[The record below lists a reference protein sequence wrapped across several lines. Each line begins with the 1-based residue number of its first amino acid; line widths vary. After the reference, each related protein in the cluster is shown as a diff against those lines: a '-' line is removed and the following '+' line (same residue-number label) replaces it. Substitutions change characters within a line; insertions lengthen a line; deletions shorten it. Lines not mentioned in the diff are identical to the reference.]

1 MNSSSSICVG
11 PCNRKGSEVEKDCH
25 PHTQFRHACQD
36 SSAFVLSLHDGRID
50 TLKLNPSAVGRPEI
64 RAAIHK
70 SLSFTFLSLSLSLSL
85 SLFHS
90 LSFSFPVFCANLL
103 FFGKRSC
110 GPGNGGRTTL
120 LFNEALRRIA
130 ANCLRPSECR
140 LERTKAHLSISV
152 GSIPNPG
159 NQELIHFW
167 KFLAME
173 S

>member
-70 SLSFTFLSLSLSLSL
+70 SLSFTFLSLSLSFIP
-85 SLFHS
+85 SLFPS
-90 LSFSFPVFCANLL
+90 RFFVPIFSFSGKGAVDLGTAAALHYFLTRH
-103 FFGKRSC
+103 FGELRQIVSDRVNAASNERKRTSQLVL
-110 GPGNGGRTTL
+110 GR
-120 LFNEALRRIA
+120 FRILGIK
-130 ANCLRPSECR
+130 N
-140 LERTKAHLSISV
+140 
-152 GSIPNPG
+152 
-159 NQELIHFW
+159 
-167 KFLAME
+167 
-173 S
+173 